1 MKLTKSQ
8 LKQIIKEEL
17 EKLSISD
24 IDEALSS
31 EEQEMMSI
39 ASQAAQYIK
48 DELGLRP
55 GEEENFIEY
64 LSTVMRQPA
73 ETPLPG
79 EL

>member
-17 EKLSISD
+17 EKLSISE
-24 IDEALSS
+24 IDEALST
-31 EEQEMMSI
+31 EEEEMMSI

-79 EL
+79 GL

>member
-1 MKLTKSQ
+1 
-8 LKQIIKEEL
+8 
-17 EKLSISD
+17 
-24 IDEALSS
+24 
-31 EEQEMMSI
+31 MSI